1 MSDAAARER
10 AIFSAGSVLV
20 QAPAGSGKTTLLVQ
34 RYLHLLAR
42 VDAPEQILALTFTRR
57 AAEEMRERVAQ
68 ALQAAREPA
77 CPGSMNPDTW
87 TLGVAAAR
95 QMDREGIDLAQHPAR
110 LRIETIDAFNA
121 WLAGQLPVAAATGA
135 RLRTEDKPA
144 VLYREAARR
153 ALAYE
158 EPDAF
163 GMAVERV
170 LALADLRW
178 QTIVNRLVDML
189 GSRDRWLPLL
199 AGGLEAA
206 SVPEP
211 ERLLRI
217 RRAFDADLAFLVE
230 RSLRR
235 AAHALGQ
242 ERLAALSQLQAAAA
256 RRLGPERADL
266 DAWRED
272 DSCLR
277 AQPADLRRWRA
288 LLPTILTREHEVRT
302 RITKTE
308 GFPPTCADK
317 AAMMDVLEELARTPD
332 AVGALADVAALPD
345 PAYDDADWER
355 VRDVAQVLL
364 LAAVELDQLFRE
376 QGTADFAAVAMAAQR
391 ALGTPAAPS
400 DLALRL
406 DYRLRH
412 ILVDEF
418 QDTSATQLSLL
429 RLLTAGWQPD
439 DGRSVFC
446 VGDPMQSIYRFR
458 QAEVRAF
465 LELAEDGVG
474 DLRFELQRLQ
484 RNFRTA
490 APLVEWVNTTF
501 SAIMPGRD
509 ERDLGAI
516 AYRPSES
523 ARQAPDDLSVGVTLR
538 GFAERGAE
546 ADFIAELVATRLAA
560 HPNWHIAILV
570 RARSHAADIAR
581 ALRARGIAF
590 GAIDIEPIQ
599 EHGAVRDLIML
610 ARALLHWGDRTAWFA
625 VLRAPW
631 VGLEL
636 QDLLLLSRSAA
647 IPWEALADQTVLSA
661 MTPSGAERCR
671 RFFAIVEQGMA
682 LRTHSDF
689 SRWVERVWLGL
700 GGPSCVPAQRDLE
713 PLAAAFRRLREL
725 EARGLP
731 DPSEFTDAFA
741 DLYARQEGVHA
752 VEIMTIHKA
761 KGLEFDLVI
770 LPALERSIAH
780 RSDELLL
787 AMPFARPE
795 GEGMVMAARPAIGA
809 DDNRLFRF
817 LAMQARQAVMLESER
832 LLYVACTRAKWQLL
846 LTATLELSDTE
857 HIKAPRNGSLL
868 QLLWPTCADAFAV
881 PPVATAQGA
890 PNAAE
895 LRGGPLLR
903 VPLDWHPEPVEA
915 ALVLDAAPVDL
926 AIDRQI
932 PVFDWAGETARQ
944 IGSLVHAELQSLQI
958 ETQDVAGIAARKPY
972 FRAWLGLRGV
982 PRERLEDAATRVVAA
997 LSAVLNDARGRW
1009 ILMNGHREAVREQA
1023 LSGIWQ
1029 GEIVRI
1035 VLDRSFID
1043 ADGVRWVIDYKTSRH
1058 SGGGLEEFL
1067 DREVDRYRA
1076 QLERYA
1082 ALVRHLG
1089 PEPVRVGLYFPLMRA
1104 WREWAP

>member
-1 MSDAAARER
+1 MSDAGARER
-10 AIFSAGSVLV
+10 AIFHDGSVLV

-34 RYLHLLAR
+34 RYLHLLAA
-42 VDAPEQILALTFTRR
+42 VSAPEQILALTFTRR

-68 ALQAAREPA
+68 ALQAAREPG
-77 CPGSMNPDTW
+77 CPKDMNPQTW
-87 TLGVAAAR
+87 ALGVAAAR
-95 QMDREGIDLAQHPAR
+95 QMDQHGIDLAQHPAR

-158 EPDAF
+158 ESDAF

-170 LALADLRW
+170 LALADYRW
-178 QTIVNRLVDML
+178 QTIVNRVVDML
-189 GSRDRWLPLL
+189 AGRDRWLPLL

-206 SVPEP
+206 SEPEP

-217 RRAFDADLAFLVE
+217 RREFDADLAFLVT
-230 RSLRR
+230 RSLQR
-235 AAHALGQ
+235 AAQALGQ
-242 ERLAALSQLQAAAA
+242 ERLATLSQLQVAAA
-256 RRLGPERADL
+256 RRLQPERADL
-266 DAWRED
+266 DPWRKD

-277 AQPADLRRWRA
+277 ADPADLPRWRA
-288 LLPTILTREHEVRT
+288 LLPMILTQARELRT
-302 RITKTE
+302 RVTKTE
-308 GFPPTCADK
+308 GFPPNCADK
-317 AAMMDVLEELARTPD
+317 AAVMDLLQELDRVPD
-332 AVGALADVAALPD
+332 AVAALADLAALPN

-364 LAAVELDQLFRE
+364 LSAIELEQLFRE
-376 QGTADFAAVAMAAQR
+376 RGTADFPAVAMAAQR
-391 ALGTPAAPS
+391 ALGAPEQPS

-406 DYRLRH
+406 DYRLQH
-412 ILVDEF
+412 VLVDEF

-429 RLLTAGWQPD
+429 RLLTAGWQPG

-474 DLRFELQRLQ
+474 DIRFDLQRLQ

-490 APLVEWVNTTF
+490 APLVEWVNARF
-501 SAIMPGRD
+501 AAIMPD
-509 ERDLGAI
+509 HDDRDLGAI

-523 ARQAPDDLSVGVTLR
+523 ARLAPDSLSVGVTQR
-538 GFAERGAE
+538 GFAERGDE
-546 ADFIAELVATRLAA
+546 AGFIADLVATRLAE
-560 HPNWHIAILV
+560 HPDWHIAILV
-570 RARSHAADIAR
+570 RARSHATDIAR
-581 ALRARGIAF
+581 ALRTRGIAF

-636 QDLLLLSRSAA
+636 QDLLVISRGAA
-647 IPWEALADQTVLSA
+647 IPWEALADETVLA
-661 MTPSGAERCR
+661 GMTPAGAERCR
-671 RFFAIVEQGMA
+671 RVVAVLEQGMT

-689 SRWVERVWLGL
+689 SRWLERIWLGL
-700 GGPSCVPAQRDLE
+700 GGPCCVPAERDLE
-713 PLAAAFRRLREL
+713 PLRAAFTRLREM
-725 EARGLP
+725 EGRGLP
-731 DPSEFTDAFA
+731 DPSEFSEAFA
-741 DLYARQEGVHA
+741 DLYAREEGAHP

-770 LPALERSIAH
+770 LPALERSITH

-795 GEGMVMAARPAIGA
+795 RDGMVMAARPAIGA
-809 DDNRLFRF
+809 DENLLFRF
-817 LAMQARQAVMLESER
+817 LATQARQAVMLESER
-832 LLYVACTRAKWQLL
+832 LLYVACTRAKWQLV
-846 LTATLELSDTE
+846 LTATLELDDDRQA
-857 HIKAPRNGSLL
+857 KAPRNGSLL
-868 QLLWPTCADAFAV
+868 QLLWPSSADAFT
-881 PPVATAQGA
+881 VAPAPAGAGAAQS
-890 PNAAE
+890 AE

-903 VPLDWHPEPVEA
+903 VPLEWRPDPVQ
-915 ALVLDAAPVDL
+915 APLLLEDPPIDL
-926 AIDRQI
+926 AFNTQV

-958 ETQDVAGIAARKPY
+958 ETQDAAGIATRKPR
-972 FRAWLGLRGV
+972 FRTWLALRGV
-982 PRERLEDAATRVVAA
+982 PVERLDDAAARVVEA
-997 LSAVLNDARGRW
+997 LRAVLGDARGRW
-1009 ILMNGHREAVREQA
+1009 ILMDGHREAVREQA
-1023 LSGIWQ
+1023 LSGIWK
-1029 GEIVRI
+1029 GEIVRV

-1058 SGGGLEEFL
+1058 AGGGLEEFL
-1067 DREVDRYRA
+1067 DREVERYRP

-1089 PEPVRVGLYFPLMRA
+1089 PEPVRVGLYFPLMQS